1 MPKRQRVIK
10 MRAFILCVSL
20 VIFMLAPSSAFAQA
34 GPNAD
39 YINIATSLLIV
50 SFVLCVCILIVSGFT
65 LWQSHRYYLDTVR
78 LSREITHTTTELHQK
93 IVELIYSL
101 KDFLAHESQLAKTRV
116 RGITKSQSQEASGRV
131 TKIVDSITETE
142 DKIKALEKT
151 LGRLNEQLSFKFSG
165 NDLSRKISALS
176 DIEYAVLFK
185 LSQDPRFFE
194 KNSFSNFGATPKVL
208 DSLLSRQLIIF
219 DKDGR
224 AQVPKEVAA
233 ALTQNAPKN

>member
-1 MPKRQRVIK
+1 MVFLLVP
-10 MRAFILCVSL
+10 LSVS
-20 VIFMLAPSSAFAQA
+20 AQT
-34 GPNAD
+34 GSNAD
-39 YINIATSLLIV
+39 YVNIATSLLVV

-93 IVELIYSL
+93 IMELIYSL
-101 KDFLAHESQLAKTRV
+101 KDFLAHESKLAKTRA
-116 RGITKSQSQEASGRV
+116 RGTAKSQSHEASGRV
-131 TKIVDSITETE
+131 TRIVDSISETE

-151 LGRLNEQLSFKFSG
+151 LGRLNEQLSLKFST

-208 DSLLSRQLIIF
+208 DSLLSRQLIVF

-224 AQVPKEVAA
+224 AEVPKEVAV
-233 ALTQNAPKN
+233 ALRQTTPKN